1 MLVDC
6 LKTSTHVICEKSMHE
21 ALMFA
26 FVSKNCLSLKKKI
39 RKDVPWDGG
48 KKLNS
53 CMFDQFWYNVIFLYN
68 KLWYL
73 DVKSKGVHDMLI
85 IPIISKKS
93 QVMEPSHIYG
103 LQNPPTKVPKS
114 SMPQM

>member
-39 RKDVPWDGG
+39 RKDVP
-48 KKLNS
+48 
-53 CMFDQFWYNVIFLYN
+53 
-68 KLWYL
+68 
-73 DVKSKGVHDMLI
+73 
-85 IPIISKKS
+85 
-93 QVMEPSHIYG
+93 
-103 LQNPPTKVPKS
+103 
-114 SMPQM
+114 